1 MALVGER
8 IGVITILNGNNDS
21 DDFDL
26 VAGIGPSS
34 AKGIRDAA
42 LAIAGPAAL
51 DGTAVLKVQRLD
63 TLFVD
68 MQSGDP
74 PADITIPAL
83 KAIPLS
89 FMPFR
94 ILRIVSDAAG
104 GETGDRVFEVWL
116 V

>member
-1 MALVGER
+1 M
-8 IGVITILNGNNDS
+8 TILNGNNDS

-26 VAGIGPSS
+26 EAGIRKASS
-34 AKGIRDAA
+34 KGIRDAG

-51 DGTAVLKVQRLD
+51 DGTCVLKVQRQD
-63 TLFVD
+63 ALFVD
-68 MQSGDP
+68 LQSGDP
-74 PADITIPAL
+74 PVDITIPAL

-94 ILRIVSDAAG
+94 TLRIVSDAGG

>member
-1 MALVGER
+1 MLVPIR

-26 VAGIGPSS
+26 VAGIRESS

-42 LAIAGPAAL
+42 LSIAGPPAL
-51 DGTAVLKVQRLD
+51 DGTVVLKVQRED
-63 TLFVD
+63 AVFVD
-68 MQSGDP
+68 FQSGDP
-74 PADITIPAL
+74 PVDITIPAL

-94 ILRIVSDAAG
+94 ILRLVSDAGG
-104 GETGDRVFEVWL
+104 GETADRVFEVWL